1 MSIINF
7 RPDDSG
13 VQSLKQENAA
23 SPANRELSG
32 LAASVR
38 IQPVDEMPRTPPQAP
53 LLPVTY
59 SGPERRQ
66 GERRQGKQ
74 HVILD
79 TRDNRERRRQ
89 AEDQPATEDAPKV
102 GIDVYG

>member
-13 VQSLKQENAA
+13 VQTLKKENATSSA
-23 SPANRELSG
+23 NPALHSLS
-32 LAASVR
+32 ASVR
-38 IQPVDEMPRTPPQAP
+38 IQPVDEQPHTPPQAP
-53 LLPVTY
+53 LLPAY
-59 SGPERRQ
+59 HGPERRKG

-74 HVILD
+74 RVILD
-79 TRDNRERRRQ
+79 TRDNRERRREVQ
-89 AEDQPATEDAPKV
+89 DARNAEDTPKR

>member
-23 SPANRELSG
+23 SPANRELHG
-32 LAASVR
+32 LTASVR
-38 IQPVDEMPRTPPQAP
+38 TQPVDEMPRTPPQVTLP
-53 LLPVTY
+53 PVTY
-59 SGPERRQ
+59 AGPERRK

-74 HVILD
+74 SVILD
-79 TRDNRERRRQ
+79 TRDSRERRRQ
-89 AEDQPATEDAPKV
+89 AQDQPATEDAPKV
-102 GIDVYG
+102 GIDVYS

>member
-7 RPDDSG
+7 RPDDGG
-13 VQSLKQENAA
+13 VQSLKQENAT
-23 SPANRELSG
+23 SPANGELRG
-32 LAASVR
+32 LTASVR
-38 IQPVDEMPRTPPQAP
+38 IQPVDEQPRTPPQAP

-66 GERRQGKQ
+66 GERRLDKQ
-74 HVILD
+74 RVILD

-89 AEDQPATEDAPKV
+89 AQDQPTTEDVPKV
-102 GIDVYG
+102 GIDVFG